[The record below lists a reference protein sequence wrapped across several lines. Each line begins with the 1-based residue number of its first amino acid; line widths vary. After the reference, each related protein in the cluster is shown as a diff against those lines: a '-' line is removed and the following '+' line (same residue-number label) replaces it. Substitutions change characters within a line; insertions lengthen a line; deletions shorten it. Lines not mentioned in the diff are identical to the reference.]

1 MTAGDI
7 YIVAGSGTIYELVGE
22 GGSPAGHRALN
33 LRSVSPVS
41 GSGQGEH
48 PTGDMVTADAERSL
62 LVQVLGPV
70 RAWRGEREL
79 KVGGPQRQA
88 VVGMLAMRANQA
100 VSRSELIDGVWGDD
114 PPPSAVNA
122 LHVHVAGLR
131 RTLEPHRASRAPG
144 KILVI
149 AGPGYSLRL
158 EPEQLDAG
166 LFDRHLDTAR
176 ALRADGE
183 LSDAARSLDKA
194 LQLWQAAPLSGVPGP
209 WAEIERIRLAESR
222 MIAVEE
228 RTQIM
233 IMLGRHADAVAELRR
248 LVCEHPLRE
257 GLRGQLMLVLYR
269 CGRQADAL
277 AAFTEAR
284 SVLIREL
291 GIEPSPELR
300 RLQEQILAADPT
312 LDVPSGIAL
321 LAHPSSVATASLERE
336 PSVPAQLPADAD
348 PFTGRAGELA
358 ALDGLTVTIG
368 SPEREGKLSTGT
380 AGAVI
385 AVSGTAGVGKTA
397 LAVRWAR
404 RVRDTFPDGQL
415 YINLRG
421 YDPGQPVPPGDA
433 LAGFLCALG
442 MPAQHIPRE
451 EDERAAA
458 YRTLLDGRRM
468 LVVLDNARDVEQ
480 VRPMLPGSPSSL
492 VLVTSRD
499 SLAGLVA
506 RHGARRLELDTL
518 PAADAIALLRTLI
531 GRRADTQPE
540 ATATLARQ
548 CARLPLAL
556 RVAAEL
562 AVASP
567 VMTMA
572 QLAAELAD
580 EQRRLDLLDAGGD
593 QGSAVRG
600 VLSWSYRHLAAEP
613 ARAFRLLGL
622 HPGPD
627 IDPYAAAALTG
638 TTHAHACHLLEL
650 LTRTH
655 LIHRTGPR
663 RYGMHDLLR
672 AYAADLA
679 DAEDTAGERHGALT
693 RLFDYYTAAAS
704 AAMDAIVPAE
714 RHLRPRNCRS
724 AWPAPALA
732 DLAAARTWL
741 DGERAVLVCVATY
754 TAAGRW
760 PGHAIRLAGTLYR
773 YYETGCNYTDA
784 ITMHSSARDAARR
797 TRDRA
802 AEATALTNLG
812 IIDWRQGRYGQAVGH
827 HGRALEISG
836 GIGDRSGVAIALSNL
851 GIAYERLGRYQE
863 AADLYGRSA
872 ALHGELG
879 DRSSQAISLANL
891 GGADSRRGRYA
902 QASSNLR
909 RALVVF
915 RELGDHASEGG
926 TLAELGFL
934 DRQLGRHQ
942 QAAEHYRQ
950 ALDLASQNG
959 NRAGVLEARNGL
971 GAALLAAGQ
980 PWPACAEHR
989 AALDLASQTGDRYE
1003 QARAHDGL
1011 ARAHQVTGGPDRARD
1026 HWAQALALFTGLG
1039 SPESGDVGARLAAL
1053 DSVAAQAPARSA

>member
-1 MTAGDI
+1 
-7 YIVAGSGTIYELVGE
+7 
-22 GGSPAGHRALN
+22 
-33 LRSVSPVS
+33 
-41 GSGQGEH
+41 
-48 PTGDMVTADAERSL
+48 
-62 LVQVLGPV
+62 
-70 RAWRGEREL
+70 
-79 KVGGPQRQA
+79 
-88 VVGMLAMRANQA
+88 
-100 VSRSELIDGVWGDD
+100 
-114 PPPSAVNA
+114 
-122 LHVHVAGLR
+122 
-131 RTLEPHRASRAPG
+131 
-144 KILVI
+144 
-149 AGPGYSLRL
+149 
-158 EPEQLDAG
+158 
-166 LFDRHLDTAR
+166 
-176 ALRADGE
+176 
-183 LSDAARSLDKA
+183 
-194 LQLWQAAPLSGVPGP
+194 
-209 WAEIERIRLAESR
+209 

-655 LIHRTGPR
+655 LIHRTGLR

-863 AADLYGRSA
+863 AADHYGRSA